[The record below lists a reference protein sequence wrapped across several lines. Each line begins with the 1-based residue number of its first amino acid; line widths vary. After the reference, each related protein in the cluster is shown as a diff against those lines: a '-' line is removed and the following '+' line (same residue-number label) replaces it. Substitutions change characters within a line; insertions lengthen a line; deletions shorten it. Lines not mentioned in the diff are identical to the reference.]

1 MAPGA
6 VLEGSFIWA
15 KARSGEAI
23 IRPSRQGRSARIW
36 KFLRR
41 DRIGVVV
48 TSKPQCFRQKKAVK
62 SRVGTPWCALNPR
75 AHLTRDRGFLLMS
88 YTPLLSTPQGGGE
101 GALRGR
107 VPIKPTEK

>member
-23 IRPSRQGRSARIW
+23 IRPSRQGKSARIW

-62 SRVGTPWCALNPR
+62 SCIRTPWCALNPACPSHKR
-75 AHLTRDRGFLLMS
+75 S
-88 YTPLLSTPQGGGE
+88 WLSLDVIHSACLDPARGGE
-101 GALRGR
+101 GAVRGR

>member
-23 IRPSRQGRSARIW
+23 IRPSRQGKSARIW

-48 TSKPQCFRQKKAVK
+48 TSKPQCFRQKKAVNPA
-62 SRVGTPWCALNPR
+62 SGRLGAPLTPRV
-75 AHLTRDRGFLLMS
+75 HLTRDRGFLLMS
-88 YTPLLSTPQGGGE
+88 YARLVSTRKGAEREPCGG
-101 GALRGR
+101 AYSQS
-107 VPIKPTEK
+107 